1 MDDKMKVLVERL
13 INAATM
19 HRKHPCEVYDMV
31 ALANEA
37 AATICAQAE
46 QLAAAEAKL
55 AALQSA
61 EGCDIEGAK
70 HAYALELG
78 KGFSTHDIAL
88 SAALAVGCAPLRMKM
103 EADRQHWGKL
113 VEDAVALNAASEA
126 VIERLRKR
134 EDEAFTERN
143 CVVGALSKL
152 FPAGTKDTNIP
163 GWDPHWHHTV
173 YIDLPTGQ
181 VSWHCH
187 DRDRGMWAHLK
198 PYQGEWDGHDTP
210 TKYARLSAL
219 KEPANG

>member
-88 SAALAVGCAPLRMKM
+88 SAALAVGCAPLRAKVEKM
-103 EADRQHWGKL
+103 EAILREIA
-113 VEDAVALNAASEA
+113 ED
-126 VIERLRKR
+126 
-134 EDEAFTERN
+134 T
-143 CVVGALSKL
+143 
-152 FPAGTKDTNIP
+152 
-163 GWDPHWHHTV
+163 
-173 YIDLPTGQ
+173 
-181 VSWHCH
+181 H
-187 DRDRGMWAHLK
+187 DRVSPGLK
-198 PYQGEWDGHDTP
+198 RT
-210 TKYARLSAL
+210 ALSAL
-219 KEPANG
+219 KAADAKRREQEKE